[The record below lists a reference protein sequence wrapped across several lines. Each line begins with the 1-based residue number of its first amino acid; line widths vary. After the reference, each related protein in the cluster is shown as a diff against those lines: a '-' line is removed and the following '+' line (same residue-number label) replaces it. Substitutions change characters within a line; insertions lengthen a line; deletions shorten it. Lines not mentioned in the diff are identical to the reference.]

1 MARLVYYALGG
12 GLGHLNRGL
21 AVVRHLRRLAP
32 HSEALLITSSP
43 FCHLAVAQGV
53 PTLRLPTTYEQQLL
67 GDVGIGARLARAM
80 LDAVAPMDALVVD
93 AVASALTPEVLEVVE
108 RGRFFRGFLHREE
121 NIETYDDRLELFDRV
136 FYPFPVAP
144 SDVGLPDR
152 LQAVGYVLSRSSQDV
167 LTRTQARL
175 RLGLAPDGE
184 EPLVLAYH
192 AGSPAETMAL
202 FRRVKAASD
211 RLAEGEHGVGH
222 ALRLVTPQILPGAE
236 FFYPH
241 LLAIHPVMDVLEAAD
256 LVVCAAGY
264 SSVAELACLGRRAI
278 LWPLDRVGDDQAGRI
293 GHWPAIGAVTSEEEL
308 AELMREQLAQA
319 DHPPRAA
326 AVDYRGAEIVA
337 EALASVAS
345 RT

>member
-21 AVVRHLRRLAP
+21 AVIRHLRRLAP

-53 PTLRLPTTYEQQLL
+53 PALRLPTAYEQHLL
-67 GDVGIGARLARAM
+67 GDAGIGPRLARAL

-93 AVASALTPEVLEVVE
+93 AAAAALTPEVLEVVE

-121 NIETYDDRLELFDRV
+121 RVEAYDDRLERFDRI
-136 FYPFPVAP
+136 FYPFPEA
-144 SDVGLPDR
+144 SADVGMPDR
-152 LQAVGYVLSRSSQDV
+152 LQAVGHVLSRSPQDV
-167 LTRTQARL
+167 LTRGQARQ

-202 FRRVKAASD
+202 FRRVQAASD
-211 RLAEGEHGVGH
+211 RLGVGH
-222 ALRLVTPQILPGAE
+222 ALRLITPQILPGGE
-236 FFYPH
+236 FFHPH
-241 LLAIHPVMDVLEAAD
+241 LMAVHPVMDVLEAAD

-278 LWPLDRVGDDQAGRI
+278 LWPLERPDDHQGDRIAG
-293 GHWPAIGAVTSEEEL
+293 WPTMDAGTTEEEL
-308 AELMREQLAQA
+308 AGMMRGQLAA
-319 DHPPRAA
+319 DPLPRGRAA
-326 AVDYRGAEIVA
+326 DFRGAEAIA
-337 EALASVAS
+337 EALAAARV
-345 RT
+345 

>member
-21 AVVRHLRRLAP
+21 AVIRHLRRLSP
-32 HSEALLITSSP
+32 HAEALVITSSP

-53 PTLRLPTTYEQQLL
+53 PALRLPTAYEQQLL
-67 GDVGIGARLARAM
+67 GDAGVGNRLARAL

-93 AVASALTPEVLEVVE
+93 AAASALTPEVLEVVE
-108 RGRFFRGFLHREE
+108 RGRFFRGFVHREE
-121 NIETYDDRLELFDRV
+121 RIEIYDDRLESFDRV
-136 FYPFPVAP
+136 FYPFPEAP
-144 SDVGLPDR
+144 ADVGMPDR
-152 LQAVGYVLSRSSQDV
+152 LQAVGYVLSRSGQDV

-184 EPLVLAYH
+184 EPLILAYH

-202 FRRVKAASD
+202 FRRVKGASD
-211 RLAEGEHGVGH
+211 RLAAGPDGVGH

-236 FFYPH
+236 YFHPH
-241 LLAIHPVMDVLEAAD
+241 LMAVHPVMDVLEAAD

-278 LWPLDRVGDDQAGRI
+278 LWPLERTGDDQAGRI
-293 GHWPAIGAVTSEEEL
+293 GHWPTIGPATTEEAFTAMMRAAL
-308 AELMREQLAQA
+308 AEEP
-319 DHPPRAA
+319 PPRGAA
-326 AVDYRGAEIVA
+326 ASYRGADVIA
-337 EALASVAS
+337 EALATITS
-345 RT
+345 RA